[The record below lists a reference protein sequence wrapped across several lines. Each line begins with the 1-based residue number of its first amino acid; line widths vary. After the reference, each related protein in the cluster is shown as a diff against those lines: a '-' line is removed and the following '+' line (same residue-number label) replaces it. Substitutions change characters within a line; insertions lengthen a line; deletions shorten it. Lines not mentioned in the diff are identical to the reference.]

1 MANVNMS
8 EVAQMAGV
16 SIATVSHV
24 INNTRFVAEDTRRRV
39 LESIDA
45 LDYRPNMMARIFKTG
60 KKNLIGFIVPDIA
73 NAFFATIIEEVE
85 KIIGKGSYSLIV
97 SNTKE
102 TPERELE
109 TVTALANGIV
119 DGLIIAST
127 LESYQSLAPLI
138 PSGVPHLFIDRVI
151 ADCPQHSIVV
161 SNYYAV
167 YDAVE
172 TLIQEGHT
180 RIGYITGLPHLST
193 TQERLSAY
201 RSAMETHAIPIDE
214 NLICAGT
221 SMHNESD
228 LNAEMLLRQGC
239 TAIIVSNN
247 VMTDDVLY
255 YLDKQNLRGKI
266 ALVGYNDSG
275 YRNYALRNIYS
286 IKQPAVELGRTAGAQ
301 IVSLIENPGQ
311 PIQQV
316 SLTASFIRPE
326 L

>member
-8 EVAQMAGV
+8 EVARMADV

-24 INNTRFVAEDTRRRV
+24 INNTRYVADDTRRRV
-39 LESIDA
+39 LESIDT
-45 LDYRPNMMARIFKTG
+45 LGYRPNLMARIFKTG

-85 KIIGKGSYSLIV
+85 KIIGKSSYRLIV

-109 TVTALANGIV
+109 NVGVLANGIV

-127 LESYQSLAPLI
+127 LNSYQALEHLI
-138 PSGVPHLFIDRVI
+138 PSDVPHIFIDRAI
-151 ADCPQHSIVV
+151 ADCPKNSIVV
-161 SNYYAV
+161 SNYYAI
-167 YDAVE
+167 YEAVE
-172 TLIQEGHT
+172 ALIHEGHT
-180 RIGYITGLPHLST
+180 RIGYITGLAHLST

-201 RSAMETHAIPIDE
+201 RSAMEAHGLPIDAHY
-214 NLICAGT
+214 ICVGT
-221 SMHNESD
+221 SMHNESN
-228 LNAEMLLRQGC
+228 LNAEKLIGLGC

-255 YLDKQNLRGKI
+255 YLDKQNLRDRI
-266 ALVGYNDSG
+266 AVVGYNDSG

-286 IKQPAVELGRTAGAQ
+286 IKQPAAELGRTAGAQ
-301 IVSLIENPGQ
+301 IVSLIENPDQ
-311 PIQQV
+311 SIEQV
-316 SLTASFIRPE
+316 SLKATFIRPE
-326 L
+326 